1 MLRIFSQPN
10 TRKEFPYIVTTA
22 ATTTPISIDL
32 VKDHLRIPCSS
43 TKEDEYLSMLIGAV
57 TNYAER
63 YTKRDFINKTYTT
76 YRDFFTQSFELRKA
90 AVSSITSLSYLV
102 DGVYTTISS
111 SVYGLEVTKSFPS
124 IYLKENQDWPTGLDA
139 VPQAIKIVFVAGYG
153 AAATSV
159 PDDVK
164 LGLLNHVALLYENR
178 GDCACDPASTIPANT
193 KALYDSIRI
202 MDLYAPSS
210 PAY

>member
-10 TRKEFPYIVTTA
+10 IRKEFPYIVTTA

-32 VKDHLRIPCSS
+32 VKTHLRIPCEG
-43 TKEDEYLSMLIGAV
+43 TKEDQYLLMLIEAV

-102 DGVYTTISS
+102 DGVFTAIST
-111 SVYGLEVTKSFPS
+111 SVYGLEITNSFPS

-153 AAATSV
+153 ASDTSV
-159 PDDVK
+159 PSDVK
-164 LGLLNHVALLYENR
+164 MGLLNHVALLYENR
-178 GDCACDPASTIPANT
+178 GDCSCSVENTIPANT

-202 MDLYAPSS
+202 MDLYAPSN